1 MMLEQAMK
9 FKVDFDKMEAY
20 DKSYKDYVNENV
32 EEKKLL
38 GPPSKDAWKAV
49 NRLVQFL
56 IIFHK
61 ATLVMSAT
69 NSVCAHK
76 LFHVIITITKNIS
89 GLSMSS
95 SPDEILKFKGATML
109 RKLGKY
115 WGPFGTNFEM
125 NKLII
130 VVGVLDPTKKMNF
143 FTKCFL
149 KLYGAGSVLI
159 THLNDEVEDILR
171 SLFDDQYNNNGTL
184 GGLVASVHRQS
195 QGASS
200 ESQSQD
206 QFGDEVSQI
215 TILGNVLVYE
225 RIKDIYNEHVRKTG
239 FQKKKK
245 IDMYL
250 KENVENLNL
259 IDGSEYDVL
268 SYWKVNHAKYMV
280 SLTSS

>member
-1 MMLEQAMK
+1 MLEQAMK

-76 LFHVIITITKNIS
+76 LFHVIITVTKNIS

-130 VVGVLDPTKKMNF
+130 VVGVLDPTNKMNF
-143 FTKCFL
+143 FTVFFEV
-149 KLYGAGSVLI
+149 YGADSVLI

-171 SLFDDQYNNNGTL
+171 SLFDDQYNNNGTA

-195 QGASS
+195 
-200 ESQSQD
+200 
-206 QFGDEVSQI
+206 
-215 TILGNVLVYE
+215 
-225 RIKDIYNEHVRKTG
+225 KEH
-239 FQKKKK
+239 
-245 IDMYL
+245 L
-250 KENVENLNL
+250 LNL
-259 IDGSEYDVL
+259 SHKINLEM
-268 SYWKVNHAKYMV
+268 KY
-280 SLTSS
+280 LR